1 MKIDRAII
9 DGVCVVKIS
18 GEISFRE
25 KTNIKGQ
32 FEIIL
37 KEMCESEI
45 KEMKIDASGINY
57 IDSLEIGFF
66 VNLKKN
72 MHKDGIEMLFT
83 NVSEEVM
90 TVFKL
95 LSLEKVLCKK

>member
-1 MKIDRAII
+1 MKIDMAILNS
-9 DGVCVVKIS
+9 VCVVKIS

-25 KTNIKGQ
+25 KINIKEK
-32 FEIIL
+32 FDMIL
-37 KEMCESEI
+37 KEMRENEV

-72 MHKDGIEMLFT
+72 MSKEGMELLFI

-95 LSLEKVLCKK
+95 LSLEKVLCI

>member
-1 MKIDRAII
+1 MKIDMAIL
-9 DGVCVVKIS
+9 DGICVVKIS

-25 KTNIKGQ
+25 KTNVKEE
-32 FEIIL
+32 FETIL
-37 KEMCESEI
+37 NEMQKSEI
-45 KEMKIDASGINY
+45 KEMRIDASGINY

-72 MHKDGIEMLFT
+72 MHKDGMELIFI

>member
-1 MKIDRAII
+1 MKIEGIKI
-9 DGVCVVKIS
+9 SGIYSVKIS

-25 KTNIKGQ
+25 KNNIKDE
-32 FEIIL
+32 FNIML
-37 KEMCESEI
+37 KDMRDNEI
-45 KEMKIDASGINY
+45 KEMMIDASGINY

-72 MHKDGIEMLFT
+72 MKKEGMDLLFT
-83 NVSEEVM
+83 NVSDEVM